1 MPTSFDSDGKA
12 AYIYNQSNDT
22 WYQVSGKTDI
32 SGTFEWTGIHDHLSA
47 LTASDTFKAK
57 KGINNFLNPSARD
70 SAITSPTAGTICLIR
85 QDGSGNTINQLQFYT
100 GSEWIA
106 FIPAQSGNGNKFLQ
120 TDGIITQWREIPD
133 PFPIAFMMMGVG
145 Y

>member
-1 MPTSFDSDGKA
+1 MPTVFDSDGKA
-12 AYIYNQSNDT
+12 AYVYNVADDT

-32 SGTFEWTGIHDHLSA
+32 SGTFEWTGLHTHLSN
-47 LTASDTFKAK
+47 LTAAENFTAK

-70 SAITSPTAGTICLIR
+70 AGITSPTAGIICLIR
-85 QDGSGNTINQLQFYT
+85 QDGSGNTINQLQFYS
-100 GSEWIA
+100 GSAWVP
-106 FIPAQSGNGNKFLQ
+106 FIPVQTGNANKFLQ

-133 PFPIAFMMMGVG
+133 PFPVAFMMMGVG